1 MKKIIAFFTNL
12 LDSIENITLKEL
24 RQKLRKFK
32 FGNLIFLIILLISV
46 YFTIHHITNF
56 ICNNLKQICEQSN
69 SNEWYCVCDDPTI
82 SEQLAKLGNS
92 KKAAPWKVTL
102 DHTQTNNQVKIIPK
116 IELANKVYL
125 SIFNINKSSETI
137 IINVNNYEI
146 NKDYN
151 FNLAWTVNLTAGPNF
166 FKVIITDQP
175 IDWPTILSNKD
186 IELIESLKRRVKF
199 WTADSLL

>member
-32 FGNLIFLIILLISV
+32 FGNLIFSIILLISA
-46 YFTIHHITNF
+46 YITIHQIINS
-56 ICNNLKQICEQSN
+56 ICNNLKEVCQQSN
-69 SNEWYCVCDDPTI
+69 SNEWYCVCNNPTI
-82 SEQLAKLGNS
+82 SEQLAKLENS

-102 DHTQTNNQVKIIPK
+102 DKTTTATQIKIKPK
-116 IELANKVYL
+116 IDLTIDKVYL
-125 SIFNINKSSETI
+125 SIFNINLSSSTI
-137 IINVNNYEI
+137 IINVNNYDI
-146 NKDYN
+146 NKNDN

-175 IDWPTILSNKD
+175 IDWPTILSNKGLK
-186 IELIESLKRRVKF
+186 LIESLKMRVNF
-199 WTADSLL
+199 WTTDSL